1 MQEYYRDTWAEI
13 DLDAIT
19 HNVKQIKDLHPTKEI
34 FAVVKA
40 NGYGHGDAEVS
51 KVAIEAGVSCLA
63 VSGLDEALR
72 LRQSGIEVPILV
84 LGMTRLKDVALAA
97 ENNISLTAHDEVWI
111 NHLVSLPLEKKIKVH
126 LKIDSGMHRLGLMD
140 ANQIQTNFNLL
151 KTAPMVEVEGIFT
164 HMATADCDK
173 EYLDYQIQNFKNL
186 ISNLDLSGVK
196 YVHLENTA
204 TLLQKEFDFDHA
216 IRLGIG
222 LYGVNPDANFIP
234 IDFDLK
240 PALKLLSNLVQV
252 KQIKKGDKVGYGSTY
267 EAKNDEW
274 IGVVPI
280 GYADGWIRLHQGRCV
295 IVEGHECE
303 IVGRVCMDQ
312 MMIRL
317 PKQFPMGTTVT
328 LIGDGMPVERVA
340 KEIGTISYEI
350 LCLISDRVPRVYTQ
364 NGKTIA
370 VKKMRAIIPTSI
382 NSIHCY

>member
-84 LGMTRLKDVALAA
+84 LGMTRLKDVPLAA
-97 ENNISLTAHDEVWI
+97 ENNISLTAHDEMWI
-111 NHLVSLPLEKKIKVH
+111 EHLVSLPLTTPVKVH
-126 LKIDSGMHRLGLMD
+126 LKIDSGMHRLGLMTEE
-140 ANQIQTNFNLL
+140 QVQKNFNRL
-151 KTAPMVEVEGIFT
+151 KTALMVEVEGVFT
-164 HMATADCDK
+164 HMATADSDK
-173 EYLDYQIQNFKNL
+173 EYLGHQIETFKRL
-186 ISNLDLSGVK
+186 IANLDLSDVK

-204 TLLQKEFDFDHA
+204 TLLQKEFDFDHG
-216 IRLGIG
+216 IRLGLG
-222 LYGVNPDANFIP
+222 LYGINPDKEFIP
-234 IDFDLK
+234 IEFELK

-252 KQIKKGDKVGYGSTY
+252 KKIKKGDKVGYGATY
-267 EAKNDEW
+267 EAQEDEW

-280 GYADGWIRLHQGRCV
+280 GYADGWTRSHQGRHV
-295 IVEGHECE
+295 IVNGYECE
-303 IVGRVCMDQ
+303 IIGRVCMDQ

-317 PKQFPMGTTVT
+317 PKQFPMGTEVT

-340 KEIGTISYEI
+340 KEVGTISYEI
-350 LCLISDRVPRVYTQ
+350 LCLISDRVPRVYKQ
-364 NGKTIA
+364 GGKIIA
-370 VKKMRAIIPTSI
+370 VKKMRFE
-382 NSIHCY
+382 

>member
-1 MQEYYRDTWAEI
+1 MKSMQEYYRDTWAEI

-72 LRQSGIEVPILV
+72 LRNSGIEVPILV
-84 LGMTRLKDVALAA
+84 LGMTRLKDVPLAA
-97 ENNISLTAHDEVWI
+97 ENNISLTAHDEMWI
-111 NHLVSLPLEKKIKVH
+111 EHLVSLPLTTPVKVH
-126 LKIDSGMHRLGLMD
+126 LKIDSGMHRLGLMTEE
-140 ANQIQTNFNLL
+140 QVQKNFNRL

-164 HMATADCDK
+164 HMATADSDK
-173 EYLDYQIQNFKNL
+173 EYLGHQIETFKRL
-186 ISNLDLSGVK
+186 IANLDLSDVK

-204 TLLQKEFDFDHA
+204 TLLQKEFDFDHG
-216 IRLGIG
+216 IRLGLG
-222 LYGVNPDANFIP
+222 LYGINPDKEFIP
-234 IDFDLK
+234 IEFELK

-252 KQIKKGDKVGYGSTY
+252 KKIKKGDKVGYGATY
-267 EAKNDEW
+267 EAQEDEW

-280 GYADGWIRLHQGRCV
+280 GYADGWTRSHQGRHV
-295 IVEGHECE
+295 IVNGYECE
-303 IVGRVCMDQ
+303 IIGRVCMDQ

-317 PKQFPMGTTVT
+317 PKQFPMGTEVT

-340 KEIGTISYEI
+340 AEVGTISYEI
-350 LCLISDRVPRVYTQ
+350 LCLISDRVPRVYKQ
-364 NGKTIA
+364 GGKIIA
-370 VKKMRAIIPTSI
+370 VKKMRFE
-382 NSIHCY
+382 

>member
-72 LRQSGIEVPILV
+72 LRNSGIEVPILV
-84 LGMTRLKDVALAA
+84 LGMTRLKDVPLAA
-97 ENNISLTAHDEVWI
+97 ENNISLTAHDEMWI
-111 NHLVSLPLEKKIKVH
+111 EHLVSLPLTTPIKVH
-126 LKIDSGMHRLGLMD
+126 LKIDSGMHRLGLMTEE
-140 ANQIQTNFNLL
+140 QVQKNFNML
-151 KTAPMVEVEGIFT
+151 KTAPMVEVEGVFT
-164 HMATADCDK
+164 HMATADSDK
-173 EYLDYQIQNFKNL
+173 EYLGHQIETFKRL
-186 ISNLDLSGVK
+186 IANLDLSDVK

-204 TLLQKEFDFDHA
+204 TLLQKEFDFDHG
-216 IRLGIG
+216 IRLGLG
-222 LYGVNPDANFIP
+222 LYGINPDKEFIP
-234 IDFDLK
+234 IEFELK

-252 KQIKKGDKVGYGSTY
+252 KKIKKGDKVGYGATY
-267 EAKNDEW
+267 EAQEDEW

-280 GYADGWIRLHQGRCV
+280 GYADGWTRSHQGRHV
-295 IVEGHECE
+295 IVNGYECE
-303 IVGRVCMDQ
+303 IIGRVCMDQ

-317 PKQFPMGTTVT
+317 PKQFPMGTEVT

-340 KEIGTISYEI
+340 AEVGTISYEI
-350 LCLISDRVPRVYTQ
+350 LCLISDRVPRVYKQ
-364 NGKTIA
+364 GGKIIA
-370 VKKMRAIIPTSI
+370 VKKMRFE
-382 NSIHCY
+382 

>member
-72 LRQSGIEVPILV
+72 LRNSGIEVPILV
-84 LGMTRLKDVALAA
+84 LGMTRLKDVPLAA
-97 ENNISLTAHDEVWI
+97 ENNISLTAHDEMWI
-111 NHLVSLPLEKKIKVH
+111 EHLVSLPLTTPVKVH
-126 LKIDSGMHRLGLMD
+126 LKIDSGMHRLGLMTEE
-140 ANQIQTNFNLL
+140 QVQKNFNML
-151 KTAPMVEVEGIFT
+151 KTAPMVEVEGVFT
-164 HMATADCDK
+164 HMATADSDK
-173 EYLDYQIQNFKNL
+173 EYLGHQIETFKHL
-186 ISNLDLSGVK
+186 IASLDLSDVK

-204 TLLQKEFDFDHA
+204 TLLQKEFDFDHG
-216 IRLGIG
+216 IRLGLG
-222 LYGVNPDANFIP
+222 LYGINPDKEFIP
-234 IDFDLK
+234 IEFELK

-252 KQIKKGDKVGYGSTY
+252 KKIKKGDKVGYGATY
-267 EAKNDEW
+267 EAQEDEW

-280 GYADGWIRLHQGRCV
+280 GYADGWTRSHQGRHV
-295 IVEGHECE
+295 IVNGYECE
-303 IVGRVCMDQ
+303 IIGRVCMDQ

-317 PKQFPMGTTVT
+317 PKQFPMGTEVT

-340 KEIGTISYEI
+340 AEVGTISYEI
-350 LCLISDRVPRVYTQ
+350 LCLISDRVPRVYKQ
-364 NGKTIA
+364 GGKIIA
-370 VKKMRAIIPTSI
+370 VKKMRFE
-382 NSIHCY
+382 

>member
-1 MQEYYRDTWAEI
+1 MGRGEEDMQEYYRDTWAEI
-13 DLDAIT
+13 DLDAIAY
-19 HNVKQIKDLHPTKEI
+19 NVKQIKKLHPTKEI

-84 LGMTRLKDVALAA
+84 LGMTRLKDVSLAA

-173 EYLDYQIQNFKNL
+173 EYLDYQIQNFKHL

-222 LYGVNPDANFIP
+222 LYGVNPDAEFIP
-234 IDFDLK
+234 IDFALK

-280 GYADGWIRLHQGRCV
+280 GYADGWIRSHQGRCV
-295 IVEGHECE
+295 IVEGYECE
-303 IVGRVCMDQ
+303 IIGRVCMDQ

-317 PKQFPMGTTVT
+317 PKKFPMGTKVT

-350 LCLISDRVPRVYTQ
+350 LCLISDRVPRVYKQ

-370 VKKMRAIIPTSI
+370 IKKMRFS
-382 NSIHCY
+382 

>member
-72 LRQSGIEVPILV
+72 LRNSGIEVPILV
-84 LGMTRLKDVALAA
+84 LGMTRLKDVPLAA
-97 ENNISLTAHDEVWI
+97 ENNISLTAHDEMWI
-111 NHLVSLPLEKKIKVH
+111 EHLVSLPLTTPVKVH
-126 LKIDSGMHRLGLMD
+126 LKIDSGMHRLGLMTEE
-140 ANQIQTNFNLL
+140 QVQKNFNRL
-151 KTAPMVEVEGIFT
+151 KMAPMVEVEGVFT
-164 HMATADCDK
+164 HMATADSDK
-173 EYLDYQIQNFKNL
+173 EYLGHQIETFKHL
-186 ISNLDLSGVK
+186 IASLDLSDVK

-204 TLLQKEFDFDHA
+204 TLLQKEFDFDHG
-216 IRLGIG
+216 IRLGLG
-222 LYGVNPDANFIP
+222 LYGINPDKEFIP
-234 IDFDLK
+234 IEFELK

-252 KQIKKGDKVGYGSTY
+252 KKIKKGDKVGYGATY
-267 EAKNDEW
+267 EAQEDEW

-280 GYADGWIRLHQGRCV
+280 GYADGWTRSHQGRHV
-295 IVEGHECE
+295 IVNGYECE
-303 IVGRVCMDQ
+303 IIGRVCMDQ

-317 PKQFPMGTTVT
+317 PKQFPMGTEVT

-340 KEIGTISYEI
+340 AEVGTISYEI
-350 LCLISDRVPRVYTQ
+350 LCLISDRVPRVYKQ
-364 NGKTIA
+364 GGKTIA
-370 VKKMRAIIPTSI
+370 VKKMRFE
-382 NSIHCY
+382 

>member
-72 LRQSGIEVPILV
+72 LRNSGIEVPILV
-84 LGMTRLKDVALAA
+84 LGMTRLKDVPLAA
-97 ENNISLTAHDEVWI
+97 ENNISLTAHDEMWI
-111 NHLVSLPLEKKIKVH
+111 EHLVSLPLKTPVKVH
-126 LKIDSGMHRLGLMD
+126 LKIDSGMHRLGLMTEE
-140 ANQIQTNFNLL
+140 QVQKNFNRL
-151 KTAPMVEVEGIFT
+151 KTAPMVEVEGVFT
-164 HMATADCDK
+164 HMATADSDK
-173 EYLDYQIQNFKNL
+173 EYLGHQIETFKRL
-186 ISNLDLSGVK
+186 IANLDLSDVK

-204 TLLQKEFDFDHA
+204 TLLQKEFDFDHG
-216 IRLGIG
+216 IRLGLG
-222 LYGVNPDANFIP
+222 LYGINPDKEFIP
-234 IDFDLK
+234 IEFELK

-252 KQIKKGDKVGYGSTY
+252 KKIKKGDKVGYGATY
-267 EAKNDEW
+267 EAQEDEW

-280 GYADGWIRLHQGRCV
+280 GYADGWTRSHQGRHV
-295 IVEGHECE
+295 IVNGYECE
-303 IVGRVCMDQ
+303 IIGRVCMDQ

-317 PKQFPMGTTVT
+317 PKQFPMGTEVT

-340 KEIGTISYEI
+340 KEVGTISYEI
-350 LCLISDRVPRVYTQ
+350 LCLISDRVPRVYKQ
-364 NGKTIA
+364 GGKIIA
-370 VKKMRAIIPTSI
+370 VKKMRFE
-382 NSIHCY
+382 

>member
-13 DLDAIT
+13 DLDAIAY
-19 HNVKQIKDLHPTKEI
+19 NVKQIKKLHPTKEI

-84 LGMTRLKDVALAA
+84 LGMTRLKDVSLAA

-173 EYLDYQIQNFKNL
+173 EYLDYQIQNFKHL

-222 LYGVNPDANFIP
+222 LYGVNPDAEFIP
-234 IDFDLK
+234 IDFALK

-280 GYADGWIRLHQGRCV
+280 GYADGWIRSHQGRCV
-295 IVEGHECE
+295 IVEGYECE

-317 PKQFPMGTTVT
+317 PKKFPMGTKVT

-350 LCLISDRVPRVYTQ
+350 LCLISDRVPRVYKQ

-370 VKKMRAIIPTSI
+370 IKKMRFS
-382 NSIHCY
+382 

>member
-1 MQEYYRDTWAEI
+1 MGRGEEDMQEYYRDTWAEI
-13 DLDAIT
+13 DLDAIAY
-19 HNVKQIKDLHPTKEI
+19 NVKQIKKLHPTKEI

-84 LGMTRLKDVALAA
+84 LGMTRLKDVSLAA

-173 EYLDYQIQNFKNL
+173 EYLDYQIQNFKHL

-222 LYGVNPDANFIP
+222 LYGVNPDAEFIP
-234 IDFDLK
+234 IDFALK

-280 GYADGWIRLHQGRCV
+280 GYADGWIRSHQGRCV
-295 IVEGHECE
+295 IVEGYECE

-317 PKQFPMGTTVT
+317 PKKFPMGTKVT

-350 LCLISDRVPRVYTQ
+350 LCLISDRVPRVYKQ

-370 VKKMRAIIPTSI
+370 IKKMRFE
-382 NSIHCY
+382 

>member
-72 LRQSGIEVPILV
+72 LRNSGIEVPILV
-84 LGMTRLKDVALAA
+84 LGMTRLKDVPLAA
-97 ENNISLTAHDEVWI
+97 ENNISLTAHDEMWI
-111 NHLVSLPLEKKIKVH
+111 EHLVSLPLTTPVKVH
-126 LKIDSGMHRLGLMD
+126 LKIDSGMHRLGLMTEE
-140 ANQIQTNFNLL
+140 QVQKNFNIL
-151 KTAPMVEVEGIFT
+151 KMAPMVEVEGVFT
-164 HMATADCDK
+164 HMATADSDK
-173 EYLDYQIQNFKNL
+173 EYLGHQIETFKRL
-186 ISNLDLSGVK
+186 IANLDLSGVK

-204 TLLQKEFDFDHA
+204 TLLQKEFDFDHG
-216 IRLGIG
+216 IRLGLG
-222 LYGVNPDANFIP
+222 LYGINPDKEFIP
-234 IDFDLK
+234 IEFELK

-252 KQIKKGDKVGYGSTY
+252 KKIKKGDKVGYGATY
-267 EAKNDEW
+267 EAQEDEW

-280 GYADGWIRLHQGRCV
+280 GYADGWTRSHQGRHV
-295 IVEGHECE
+295 IVNGYECE
-303 IVGRVCMDQ
+303 IIGRVCMDQ

-317 PKQFPMGTTVT
+317 PKQFPMGTEVT

-340 KEIGTISYEI
+340 KEVGTISYEI
-350 LCLISDRVPRVYTQ
+350 LCLISDRVPRVYKQ
-364 NGKTIA
+364 GGKIIA
-370 VKKMRAIIPTSI
+370 VKKMRFE
-382 NSIHCY
+382 

>member
-72 LRQSGIEVPILV
+72 LRNSGIEVPILV
-84 LGMTRLKDVALAA
+84 LGMTRLKDVPLAA
-97 ENNISLTAHDEVWI
+97 ENNISLTAHDEMWI
-111 NHLVSLPLEKKIKVH
+111 EHLVSLPLTTPVKVH
-126 LKIDSGMHRLGLMD
+126 LKIDSGMHRLGLMTEE
-140 ANQIQTNFNLL
+140 QVQKNFNML
-151 KTAPMVEVEGIFT
+151 KTAPMVEVEGVFT
-164 HMATADCDK
+164 HMATADSDK
-173 EYLDYQIQNFKNL
+173 EYLGHQIETFKRL
-186 ISNLDLSGVK
+186 IANLDLSGVK

-204 TLLQKEFDFDHA
+204 TLLQKEFDFDHG
-216 IRLGIG
+216 IRLGLG
-222 LYGVNPDANFIP
+222 LYGINPDKEFIP
-234 IDFDLK
+234 IEFELK

-252 KQIKKGDKVGYGSTY
+252 KKIKKGDKVGYGATY
-267 EAKNDEW
+267 EAQEDEW

-280 GYADGWIRLHQGRCV
+280 GYADGWTRSHQGRHV
-295 IVEGHECE
+295 IVNGYECE
-303 IVGRVCMDQ
+303 IIGRVCMDQ

-317 PKQFPMGTTVT
+317 PKQFPMGTEVT

-340 KEIGTISYEI
+340 KEVGTISYEI
-350 LCLISDRVPRVYTQ
+350 LCLISDRVPRVYKQ
-364 NGKTIA
+364 GGKIIA
-370 VKKMRAIIPTSI
+370 VKKMRFE
-382 NSIHCY
+382 

>member
-350 LCLISDRVPRVYTQ
+350 LCLISDRVPHVYTQ

-370 VKKMRAIIPTSI
+370 VKKMRFS
-382 NSIHCY
+382 

>member
-72 LRQSGIEVPILV
+72 LRNSGIEVPILV
-84 LGMTRLKDVALAA
+84 LGMTRLKDVPLAA
-97 ENNISLTAHDEVWI
+97 ENNISLTAHDEMWI
-111 NHLVSLPLEKKIKVH
+111 EHLVSLPLTTPVKVH
-126 LKIDSGMHRLGLMD
+126 LKIDSGMHRLGLMTEE
-140 ANQIQTNFNLL
+140 QVQKNFNRL
-151 KTAPMVEVEGIFT
+151 KTAPMVEVEGVFT
-164 HMATADCDK
+164 HMATADSDK
-173 EYLDYQIQNFKNL
+173 EYLGHQIETFKRL
-186 ISNLDLSGVK
+186 IANLDLSDVK

-204 TLLQKEFDFDHA
+204 TLLQKEFDFDHG
-216 IRLGIG
+216 IRLGLG
-222 LYGVNPDANFIP
+222 LYGINPDKEFIP
-234 IDFDLK
+234 IEFELK

-252 KQIKKGDKVGYGSTY
+252 KKIKKGDKVGYGATY
-267 EAKNDEW
+267 EAQEDEW

-280 GYADGWIRLHQGRCV
+280 GYADGWTRSHQGRHV
-295 IVEGHECE
+295 IVNGYECE
-303 IVGRVCMDQ
+303 IIGRVCMDQ

-317 PKQFPMGTTVT
+317 PKQFPMGTEVT

-340 KEIGTISYEI
+340 KEVGTISYEI
-350 LCLISDRVPRVYTQ
+350 LCLISDRVPRVYKQ
-364 NGKTIA
+364 GGKIIA
-370 VKKMRAIIPTSI
+370 VKKMRFE
-382 NSIHCY
+382 

>member
-1 MQEYYRDTWAEI
+1 MGRGEEDMQEYYRDTWAEI
-13 DLDAIT
+13 DLDAIAY
-19 HNVKQIKDLHPTKEI
+19 NVKQIKKLHPTKEI

-84 LGMTRLKDVALAA
+84 LGMTRLKDVSLAA

-173 EYLDYQIQNFKNL
+173 EYLDYQIQNFKHL

-222 LYGVNPDANFIP
+222 LYGVNPDADFIP
-234 IDFDLK
+234 IDFALK

-274 IGVVPI
+274 IGIVPI
-280 GYADGWIRLHQGRCV
+280 GYADGWIRSHQGRCV
-295 IVEGHECE
+295 IVEGYECE
-303 IVGRVCMDQ
+303 IIGRVCMDQ

-317 PKQFPMGTTVT
+317 PKKFPMGTKVT

-350 LCLISDRVPRVYTQ
+350 LCLISDRVPRVYKQ

-370 VKKMRAIIPTSI
+370 IKKMRFS
-382 NSIHCY
+382 

>member
-72 LRQSGIEVPILV
+72 LRNSGIEVPILV
-84 LGMTRLKDVALAA
+84 LGMTRLKDVPLAA
-97 ENNISLTAHDEVWI
+97 ENNISLTAHDEMWI
-111 NHLVSLPLEKKIKVH
+111 EHLVSLPLTTPIKVH
-126 LKIDSGMHRLGLMD
+126 LKIDSGMHRLGLMTEE
-140 ANQIQTNFNLL
+140 QVQKNFNML
-151 KTAPMVEVEGIFT
+151 KTAPMVEVEGVFT
-164 HMATADCDK
+164 HMATADSDK
-173 EYLDYQIQNFKNL
+173 EYLGHQIETFKRL
-186 ISNLDLSGVK
+186 IANLDLSDVK

-204 TLLQKEFDFDHA
+204 TLLQKEFDFDHG
-216 IRLGIG
+216 IRLGLG
-222 LYGVNPDANFIP
+222 LYGINPDKEFIP
-234 IDFDLK
+234 IEFELK

-252 KQIKKGDKVGYGSTY
+252 KKIKKGDKVGYGATY
-267 EAKNDEW
+267 EAQEDEW

-280 GYADGWIRLHQGRCV
+280 GYADGWTRSHQGRHV
-295 IVEGHECE
+295 IVNGYECE
-303 IVGRVCMDQ
+303 IIGRVCMDQ

-317 PKQFPMGTTVT
+317 PKQFPMGTEVT

-340 KEIGTISYEI
+340 AEVGTISYEI
-350 LCLISDRVPRVYTQ
+350 LCLISDRVPRVYKQ
-364 NGKTIA
+364 GGKTIA
-370 VKKMRAIIPTSI
+370 VKKMRFE
-382 NSIHCY
+382 

>member
-126 LKIDSGMHRLGLMD
+126 LKIDSGMHRLGLMTEE
-140 ANQIQTNFNLL
+140 QVQKNFNML
-151 KTAPMVEVEGIFT
+151 KTAPMVEVEGVFT
-164 HMATADCDK
+164 HMATADSDK

-370 VKKMRAIIPTSI
+370 VKKMRFS
-382 NSIHCY
+382 

>member
-1 MQEYYRDTWAEI
+1 MGRGEEDMQEYYRDTWAEI
-13 DLDAIT
+13 DLDAIAY
-19 HNVKQIKDLHPTKEI
+19 NVKQIKKLHPTKEI

-84 LGMTRLKDVALAA
+84 LGMTRLKDVPLAA
-97 ENNISLTAHDEVWI
+97 ENNISLTAHDEIWI

-151 KTAPMVEVEGIFT
+151 KTAQMVEVEGIFT

-173 EYLDYQIQNFKNL
+173 QYLDYQIQNFKHL

-222 LYGVNPDANFIP
+222 LYGVNPDAEFIP
-234 IDFDLK
+234 IDFALK

-274 IGVVPI
+274 IGIVPI
-280 GYADGWIRLHQGRCV
+280 GYADGWIRSHQGRCV
-295 IVEGHECE
+295 IVEGYECE

-328 LIGDGMPVERVA
+328 LIGEDMPVERVA

-350 LCLISDRVPRVYTQ
+350 LCLISDRVPRVYKQ

-370 VKKMRAIIPTSI
+370 IKKMRFS
-382 NSIHCY
+382 

>member
-72 LRQSGIEVPILV
+72 LRNSGIEVPILV
-84 LGMTRLKDVALAA
+84 LGMTRLKDVLLAA
-97 ENNISLTAHDEVWI
+97 ENNISLTAHDEMWI
-111 NHLVSLPLEKKIKVH
+111 EHLVSLPLKTPVKVH
-126 LKIDSGMHRLGLMD
+126 LKIDSGMHRLGLMTEE
-140 ANQIQTNFNLL
+140 QVQKNFNRL
-151 KTAPMVEVEGIFT
+151 KTAPMVEVEGVFT
-164 HMATADCDK
+164 HMATADSDK
-173 EYLDYQIQNFKNL
+173 EYLGHQIETFKRL
-186 ISNLDLSGVK
+186 IANLDLSDVK

-204 TLLQKEFDFDHA
+204 TLLQKEFDFDHG
-216 IRLGIG
+216 IRLGLG
-222 LYGVNPDANFIP
+222 LYGINPDKEFIP
-234 IDFDLK
+234 IEFELK

-252 KQIKKGDKVGYGSTY
+252 KKIKQGDKVGYGATY
-267 EAKNDEW
+267 EAQEDEW

-280 GYADGWIRLHQGRCV
+280 GYADGWTRSHQGRHV
-295 IVEGHECE
+295 IVNGYECE
-303 IVGRVCMDQ
+303 IIGRVCMDQ

-317 PKQFPMGTTVT
+317 PKQFPMGTEVT

-340 KEIGTISYEI
+340 KEVGTISYEI
-350 LCLISDRVPRVYTQ
+350 LCLISDRVPRVYKQ
-364 NGKTIA
+364 GGKIIA
-370 VKKMRAIIPTSI
+370 VKKMRFE
-382 NSIHCY
+382 

>member
-72 LRQSGIEVPILV
+72 LRNSGIEVPILV
-84 LGMTRLKDVALAA
+84 LGMTRLKDVPLAA
-97 ENNISLTAHDEVWI
+97 ENNISLTAHDEMWI
-111 NHLVSLPLEKKIKVH
+111 EHLVSLPLTTPVKVH
-126 LKIDSGMHRLGLMD
+126 LKIDSGMHRLGLMTEE
-140 ANQIQTNFNLL
+140 QVQKNFNRL
-151 KTAPMVEVEGIFT
+151 KMAPMVEVEGVFT
-164 HMATADCDK
+164 HMATADSDK
-173 EYLDYQIQNFKNL
+173 EYLGHQIETFKRL
-186 ISNLDLSGVK
+186 IANLDLSDVK

-204 TLLQKEFDFDHA
+204 TLLQKEFDFDHG
-216 IRLGIG
+216 IRLGLG
-222 LYGVNPDANFIP
+222 LYGINPDKEFIP
-234 IDFDLK
+234 IEFELK

-252 KQIKKGDKVGYGSTY
+252 KKIKKGDKVGYGATY
-267 EAKNDEW
+267 EAQEDEW

-280 GYADGWIRLHQGRCV
+280 GYADGWTRSHQGRHV
-295 IVEGHECE
+295 IVNGYECE
-303 IVGRVCMDQ
+303 IIGRVCMDQ

-317 PKQFPMGTTVT
+317 PKQFPMGTEVT

-340 KEIGTISYEI
+340 KEVGTISYEI
-350 LCLISDRVPRVYTQ
+350 LCLISDRVPRVYKQ
-364 NGKTIA
+364 GGKIIA
-370 VKKMRAIIPTSI
+370 VKKMRFE
-382 NSIHCY
+382 

>member
-72 LRQSGIEVPILV
+72 LRNSGIEVPILV

-97 ENNISLTAHDEVWI
+97 ENNISLTAHDEMWI
-111 NHLVSLPLEKKIKVH
+111 EHLVSLPLTTPVKVH
-126 LKIDSGMHRLGLMD
+126 LKIDSGMHRLGLMTEE
-140 ANQIQTNFNLL
+140 QVQKNFNIL
-151 KTAPMVEVEGIFT
+151 KMAPMVEVEGVFT
-164 HMATADCDK
+164 HMATADSDK
-173 EYLDYQIQNFKNL
+173 EYLGHQIETFKRL
-186 ISNLDLSGVK
+186 IANLDLSGVK

-204 TLLQKEFDFDHA
+204 TLLQKEFDFDHG
-216 IRLGIG
+216 IRLGLG
-222 LYGVNPDANFIP
+222 LYGINPDKEFIP
-234 IDFDLK
+234 IEFELK

-252 KQIKKGDKVGYGSTY
+252 KKIKKGDKVGYGATY
-267 EAKNDEW
+267 EAQEDEW

-280 GYADGWIRLHQGRCV
+280 GYADGWTRSHQGRHV
-295 IVEGHECE
+295 IVNGYECE
-303 IVGRVCMDQ
+303 IIGRVCMDQ

-317 PKQFPMGTTVT
+317 PKQFPMGTEVT

-340 KEIGTISYEI
+340 KEVGTISYEI
-350 LCLISDRVPRVYTQ
+350 LCLISDRVPRVYKQ
-364 NGKTIA
+364 GGKIIA
-370 VKKMRAIIPTSI
+370 VKKMRFS
-382 NSIHCY
+382 

>member
-72 LRQSGIEVPILV
+72 LRNSGIEVPILV
-84 LGMTRLKDVALAA
+84 LGMTRLKDVPLAA
-97 ENNISLTAHDEVWI
+97 ENNISLTAHDEMWI
-111 NHLVSLPLEKKIKVH
+111 EHLVSLPLTTPVKVH
-126 LKIDSGMHRLGLMD
+126 LKIDSGMHRLGLMTEEQVQ
-140 ANQIQTNFNLL
+140 NNFNRL
-151 KTAPMVEVEGIFT
+151 KMAPMVEVEGVFT
-164 HMATADCDK
+164 HMATADSDK
-173 EYLDYQIQNFKNL
+173 EYLGHQIETFKHL
-186 ISNLDLSGVK
+186 IASLDLSDVK

-204 TLLQKEFDFDHA
+204 TLLQKEFDFDHG
-216 IRLGIG
+216 IRLGLG
-222 LYGVNPDANFIP
+222 LYGINPDKEFIP
-234 IDFDLK
+234 IEFELK

-252 KQIKKGDKVGYGSTY
+252 KKIKKGDKVGYGATY
-267 EAKNDEW
+267 EAQEDEW

-280 GYADGWIRLHQGRCV
+280 GYADGWTRSHQGRHV
-295 IVEGHECE
+295 IVNGYECE
-303 IVGRVCMDQ
+303 IIGRVCMDQ

-317 PKQFPMGTTVT
+317 PKQFPMGTEVT

-340 KEIGTISYEI
+340 AEVGTISYEI

-370 VKKMRAIIPTSI
+370 VKKMRFS
-382 NSIHCY
+382 

>member
-72 LRQSGIEVPILV
+72 LRNSGIEVPILV
-84 LGMTRLKDVALAA
+84 LGMTRLKDVPLAA
-97 ENNISLTAHDEVWI
+97 ENNISLTAHDEMWI
-111 NHLVSLPLEKKIKVH
+111 EHLVSLPLTTPIKVH
-126 LKIDSGMHRLGLMD
+126 LKIDSGMHRLGLMTEE
-140 ANQIQTNFNLL
+140 QVQKNFNML

-164 HMATADCDK
+164 HMATADSDK
-173 EYLDYQIQNFKNL
+173 EYLGHQIETFKRL
-186 ISNLDLSGVK
+186 IANLDLSDVK

-204 TLLQKEFDFDHA
+204 TLLQKEFDFDHG
-216 IRLGIG
+216 IRLGLG
-222 LYGVNPDANFIP
+222 LYGINPDKEFIP
-234 IDFDLK
+234 IEFELK

-252 KQIKKGDKVGYGSTY
+252 KKIKKGDKVGYGATY
-267 EAKNDEW
+267 EAQEDEW

-280 GYADGWIRLHQGRCV
+280 GYADGWTRSHQGRHV
-295 IVEGHECE
+295 IVNGYECE
-303 IVGRVCMDQ
+303 IIGRVCMDQ

-317 PKQFPMGTTVT
+317 PKQFPMGTEVT

-340 KEIGTISYEI
+340 AEVGTISYEI
-350 LCLISDRVPRVYTQ
+350 LCLISDRVPRVYKQ
-364 NGKTIA
+364 GGKIIA
-370 VKKMRAIIPTSI
+370 VKKMRFE
-382 NSIHCY
+382 

>member
-72 LRQSGIEVPILV
+72 LRNSGIEVPILV
-84 LGMTRLKDVALAA
+84 LGMTRLKDVPLAA
-97 ENNISLTAHDEVWI
+97 ENNISLTAHDEMWI
-111 NHLVSLPLEKKIKVH
+111 EHLVSLPLTTPIKVH
-126 LKIDSGMHRLGLMD
+126 LKIDSGMHRLGLMTEE
-140 ANQIQTNFNLL
+140 QVQKNFNIL
-151 KTAPMVEVEGIFT
+151 KMAPMVEVEGIFT
-164 HMATADCDK
+164 HMATADSDK
-173 EYLDYQIQNFKNL
+173 EYLGHQIETFKRL
-186 ISNLDLSGVK
+186 IANLDLSDVK

-204 TLLQKEFDFDHA
+204 TLLQKEFDFDHG
-216 IRLGIG
+216 IRLGLG
-222 LYGVNPDANFIP
+222 LYGINPDKEFIP
-234 IDFDLK
+234 IEFELK

-252 KQIKKGDKVGYGSTY
+252 KKIKKGDKVGYGATY
-267 EAKNDEW
+267 EAQEDEW

-280 GYADGWIRLHQGRCV
+280 GYADGWTRSHQGRHV
-295 IVEGHECE
+295 IVNGYECE
-303 IVGRVCMDQ
+303 IIGRVCMDQ

-317 PKQFPMGTTVT
+317 PKQFPMGTEVT

-340 KEIGTISYEI
+340 KEVGTISYEI
-350 LCLISDRVPRVYTQ
+350 LCLISDRVPRVYKQ
-364 NGKTIA
+364 GGKTIA
-370 VKKMRAIIPTSI
+370 VKKMRFE
-382 NSIHCY
+382 

>member
-186 ISNLDLSGVK
+186 ISNSDLSGVK

-370 VKKMRAIIPTSI
+370 VKKMRFS
-382 NSIHCY
+382 

>member
-72 LRQSGIEVPILV
+72 LRNSGIEVPILV
-84 LGMTRLKDVALAA
+84 LGMTRLKDVPLAA
-97 ENNISLTAHDEVWI
+97 ENNISLTAHDEMWI
-111 NHLVSLPLEKKIKVH
+111 EHLVSLPLTTPIKVH
-126 LKIDSGMHRLGLMD
+126 LKIDSGMHRLGLMTEE
-140 ANQIQTNFNLL
+140 QVQKNFNRL
-151 KTAPMVEVEGIFT
+151 KTAPMVEVVGIFT
-164 HMATADCDK
+164 HMATADSDK
-173 EYLDYQIQNFKNL
+173 EYLGHQIETFKRL
-186 ISNLDLSGVK
+186 IANLDLSDVK

-204 TLLQKEFDFDHA
+204 TLLQKEFDFDHG
-216 IRLGIG
+216 IRLGLG
-222 LYGVNPDANFIP
+222 LYGINPDKEFIP
-234 IDFDLK
+234 IEFELK

-252 KQIKKGDKVGYGSTY
+252 KKIKKGDKVGYGATY
-267 EAKNDEW
+267 EAQEDEW

-280 GYADGWIRLHQGRCV
+280 GYADGWTRSHQGRHV
-295 IVEGHECE
+295 IVNGYECE
-303 IVGRVCMDQ
+303 IIGRVCMDQ

-317 PKQFPMGTTVT
+317 PKQFPMGTEVT

-340 KEIGTISYEI
+340 AEVGTISYEI
-350 LCLISDRVPRVYTQ
+350 LCLISDRVPRVYKQ
-364 NGKTIA
+364 GGKIIA
-370 VKKMRAIIPTSI
+370 VKKMRFE
-382 NSIHCY
+382 